1 MRHHV
6 FGRKLNRDS
15 KEKKALFK
23 SLILSLIAR
32 GKIKTTLAKAK
43 AVHGLAEK
51 LVTTAKD
58 SGENSKKKLYAF
70 LAQKDAVQRLVEKI
84 APVFNTTAG
93 GYVRIRRTDVRS
105 GDGSQEV
112 ILEWSKQIVEDVK
125 KDKTQKKKK
134 LSDEKKTKSQKQE
147 RKRKT

>member
-15 KEKKALFK
+15 KERKALFK

-70 LAQKDAVQRLVEKI
+70 FAQKDAVQRLVEKI
-84 APVFNTTAG
+84 APVFKETPG
-93 GYVRIRRTDVRS
+93 GYIRIRRTDVRS

-134 LSDEKKTKSQKQE
+134 QLVEGKAKSQKPE
-147 RKRKT
+147 GKKKT